1 LEASLEK
8 QDDSQVTVGFR
19 IADTGIGMRPEEI
32 TRLFQPF
39 AQVDASTTRKYGGTG
54 LGLVISKQLVE
65 MMGGKIGVQS
75 LEGLGSTFWFTAV
88 FELTDQGVPQP
99 AAPRPVDRR
108 DESSA
113 GDVSILVVEDNP
125 INREV
130 LLAQL
135 SILGYRGSAVENG
148 AEAVEAVAATGYDLV
163 LMDCQMPVMD
173 GFEAT
178 LHIRELHHSDIPIVA
193 ITADAMPADRDRCLQ
208 AGMDDYIAKPVEL
221 QRLSDTL
228 AKWLPAR
235 PAGTPAALPAERTG
249 EPQTALVFNQE
260 ALLLRLLGDRRL
272 AGATLESFLAD
283 CPSRLNDLLQRIAAA
298 DGPGTRSLAHALKG
312 AAATVAAEAL
322 HGLAA
327 AIEQAGAAGEVERCS
342 ALLPR
347 AAEEFERFRSA
358 LERAGWVTDGITDK
372 DGR

>member
-1 LEASLEK
+1 
-8 QDDSQVTVGFR
+8 
-19 IADTGIGMRPEEI
+19 
-32 TRLFQPF
+32 
-39 AQVDASTTRKYGGTG
+39 
-54 LGLVISKQLVE
+54 
-65 MMGGKIGVQS
+65 
-75 LEGLGSTFWFTAV
+75 
-88 FELTDQGVPQP
+88 
-99 AAPRPVDRR
+99 
-108 DESSA
+108 
-113 GDVSILVVEDNP
+113 
-125 INREV
+125 
-130 LLAQL
+130 
-135 SILGYRGSAVENG
+135 
-148 AEAVEAVAATGYDLV
+148 
-163 LMDCQMPVMD
+163 
-173 GFEAT
+173 
-178 LHIRELHHSDIPIVA
+178 
-193 ITADAMPADRDRCLQ
+193 
-208 AGMDDYIAKPVEL
+208 
-221 QRLSDTL
+221 
-228 AKWLPAR
+228 
-235 PAGTPAALPAERTG
+235 
-249 EPQTALVFNQE
+249 LVFNQE